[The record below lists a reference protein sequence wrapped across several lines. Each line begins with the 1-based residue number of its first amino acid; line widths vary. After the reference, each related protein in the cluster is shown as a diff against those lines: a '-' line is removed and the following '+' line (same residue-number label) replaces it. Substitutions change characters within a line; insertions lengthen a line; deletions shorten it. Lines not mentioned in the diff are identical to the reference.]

1 MIVLTAYKP
10 PLIPAMMHHSN
21 VELAVDQHLRQR
33 QEALQVIRKELTLAQ
48 HRMKQMA
55 NRKKSEISFE
65 EGNIV
70 YLK

>member
-1 MIVLTAYKP
+1 MIFLTGYKP
-10 PLIPAMMHHSN
+10 PLIPAMMHYSN

-33 QEALQVIRKELTLAQ
+33 QEALQVIRKELTVAQ

-55 NRKKSEISFE
+55 DRKRSEISFK
-65 EGNIV
+65 EGDIV